1 MSQFAS
7 AQNTTLSNMIPQQA
21 IGIQSTNYTEATTAI
36 PQPSQVIVPPR
47 VSIFSQWW
55 NRLVKIARLN

>member
-47 VSIFSQWW
+47 VSIF
-55 NRLVKIARLN
+55 